1 MRVLPRTV
9 PGSSQQMRQRSFVVV
24 AVIVGLLVAGTV
36 AAFAYDSTQK
46 SKIAKGVS
54 AGGIDIG
61 GMSESQAKKVL
72 EDKLSAPLSKPLV
85 VRYGHRKFT
94 LSAARAHLT
103 TDVDGMVQEAI
114 DESRGGN
121 FLGRS
126 IRGLTGG
133 RVNVSG
139 PPRGDYSRSAVRRL
153 VLRVKATVDRKP
165 ADASVQPAGA
175 GLNAVPAKLGI

>member
-46 SKIAKGVS
+46 TKIAKGVS
-54 AGGIDIG
+54 AGGIYIG

-94 LSAARAHLT
+94 LSAARAHLP
-103 TDVDGMVQEAI
+103 TDLAGMFPEAPAN
-114 DESRGGN
+114 SRGGI
-121 FLGRS
+121 FTVRAF
-126 IRGLTGG
+126 
-133 RVNVSG
+133 SG
-139 PPRGDYSRSAVRRL
+139 PPGGSVDHNVASGVAHSHAAGQP
-153 VLRVKATVDRKP
+153 RVT
-165 ADASVQPAGA
+165 
-175 GLNAVPAKLGI
+175 